1 MSKTNRPTRFALTTA
16 GLSAPKRADVKA
28 GHGYYFGASSSPSF
42 ALVLSVSDDVV
53 VHADSYSLSVTR
65 TPRWIF
71 EDLVARAA
79 QTVIDDFNRAAEACN
94 AINKRGGPKTTME
107 QFAFQLARRLDAR
120 HESNGAPVSF
130 ADHDRVRFSVTCDGD
145 AYGADQFGVLAS
157 FDSEKNV
164 AIVETARSEESAFVD
179 AGFRILST
187 ETVKA
192 CPTADDWSVR
202 SLLAQPTRAA

>member
-1 MSKTNRPTRFALTTA
+1 M
-16 GLSAPKRADVKA
+16 
-28 GHGYYFGASSSPSF
+28 
-42 ALVLSVSDDVV
+42 V
-53 VHADSYSLSVTR
+53 VHVDSYSLNVTR

-94 AINKRGGPKTTME
+94 AINKRGGPKGTME

-120 HESNGAPVSF
+120 HESNGVPVSF
-130 ADHDRVRFSVTCDGD
+130 VDYDRVWFFVTCDGD
-145 AYGADQFGVLAS
+145 AYQADRFGVLVD
-157 FDSEKNV
+157 FDGEKNV

-179 AGFRILST
+179 AGFRILSAVV
-187 ETVKA
+187 VKA